1 MPHEVPT
8 IFSTLIHRCQSFKQ
22 EDMVQATDKA
32 SNNPLGQT
40 WFRPDKPVATT
51 PFRRTLKQIYGNLAR
66 VDLSLPEG
74 LLVGLGYAATNPDS
88 PFSFHQA
95 QSAAERSGVAG
106 LHQWSI
112 MLPTSARVSQEVF
125 EPLIGIQY
133 PMLCSFFFARVWTPC
148 VRCAQVIIL
157 KVETLQAVK
166 GRRKDQTTHPTPPK
180 QNKQRNPPSKNFQS
194 FDLHIGVKPSETWIG
209 CNELRAPRILEIIC
223 SACLLSGS

>member
-1 MPHEVPT
+1 MADDQKSHRTLLLKAPIGLRADHSWYMPHEVPT

-66 VDLSLPEG
+66 VDLPLPEG

-133 PMLCSFFFARVWTPC
+133 PMLCSFF
-148 VRCAQVIIL
+148 L
-157 KVETLQAVK
+157 HEY
-166 GRRKDQTTHPTPPK
+166 GRRVCGVH
-180 QNKQRNPPSKNFQS
+180 RSS
-194 FDLHIGVKPSETWIG
+194 F
-209 CNELRAPRILEIIC
+209 
-223 SACLLSGS
+223 